1 MIKHDMMYDICKSEV
16 VLNFNTHNEE
26 EQKEKALDEC
36 TPSILQQLRLHT
48 KFMQSERETKKRRLR
63 EGVRK
68 GGEYE

>member
-36 TPSILQQLRLHT
+36 TPSILHQLRLHT
-48 KFMQSERETKKRRLR
+48 KFMQSERETQKKDR
-63 EGVRK
+63 ER
-68 GGEYE
+68 E